1 MKKYFFD
8 FKWQP
13 TRRHIMASYRLSANK
28 NPVDQSG
35 ENYVSA
41 SAKYG
46 VYSPEYRQ
54 QLKRI
59 FRRIRRTIDEQGHP
73 GE

>member
-13 TRRHIMASYRLSANK
+13 TRRHIMASYRLSADK
-28 NPVDQSG
+28 HSADQPG
-35 ENYVSA
+35 ENHVDA
-41 SAKYG
+41 GAKFG
-46 VYSPEYRQ
+46 VYGPAYRQ

-59 FRRIRRTIDEQGHP
+59 FRRIRRTTDEQGHP
-73 GE
+73 GK